1 LACETLATLS
11 PDSIITE
18 GLVSDLGSDDPQR
31 LKSAMDLMRRMAYTN
46 VPLSPV
52 VQRVCGFLRP
62 GDLALQAEAAGLLAD
77 LAYAPANRDVALD
90 ALADASIGPGLLGRL
105 AASTLDRLKAD
116 SAPRPSTTSLAVQAL
131 RASAENATVRAMRSE
146 GVSGGVLVPAA
157 DAHVV
162 AVQTASRVVSD
173 SLDGAYDRRRQAR
186 LLDSLYQTRA
196 FAARPGLVEA
206 LVRSDGLTVVCHGS
220 AIEALGIATEL
231 AALAARLPGYSLKL
245 GLSTGPVM
253 LRRDVH
259 GQIVVAGEGVSTAHI
274 VAKHGDAGHV
284 LASEY
289 LVKRLT
295 DDERRRFDL
304 VDLGQR
310 KYTDFMHVY
319 NVSDL
324 LGAYGRAEV
333 PDGLVDY
340 RRKLTRGQ
348 SARRRRRSVAVVIAA
363 VVVLAG
369 ATYGRWRPVACERFG
384 ERLLAS
390 LHLADRRYD
399 PCSGTAGPSR
409 QPKPARLRHG
419 R

>member
-1 LACETLATLS
+1 LA
-11 PDSIITE
+11 DF
-18 GLVSDLGSDDPQR
+18 
-31 LKSAMDLMRRMAYTN
+31 AYTPSN
-46 VPLSPV
+46 SV
-52 VQRVCGFLRP
+52 V
-62 GDLALQAEAAGLLAD
+62 AM
-77 LAYAPANRDVALD
+77 D
-90 ALADASIGPGLLGRL
+90 ALADASVGPGILGRL
-105 AASTLDRLKAD
+105 TLSTLERLKLD

-131 RASAENATVRAMRSE
+131 RASGANATVRAKRND
-146 GVSGGVLVPAA
+146 GLAGGVVVPAT

-162 AVQTASRVVSD
+162 AVQTVSRAVSD
-173 SLDGAYDRRRQAR
+173 SLDGAYERRRQAR
-186 LLDSLYQTRA
+186 LLDCLYQTSA
-196 FAARPGLVEA
+196 FAARPGFVEA
-206 LVRSDGLTVVCHGS
+206 LVRLDGLTVVCHGS

-231 AALAARLPGYSLKL
+231 AAMAARLPGYSLKL

-259 GQIVVAGEGVSTAHI
+259 GQIIVAGEGVSTAHI

-295 DDERRRFDL
+295 DDERRKFDL

-324 LGAYGRAEV
+324 LGAYGRSEV

-340 RRKLTRGQ
+340 RRKLIRGQ
-348 SARRRRRSVAVVIAA
+348 SARRRRHGVAVAIA
-363 VVVLAG
+363 VMVVLAG
-369 ATYGRWRPVACERFG
+369 ATYGRWRPVACEVVG
-384 ERLLAS
+384 GRLLS
-390 LHLADRRYD
+390 YLHLSGTRHD
-399 PCSGTAGPSR
+399 PCVGSAGSSR
-409 QPKPARLRHG
+409 QAKPARPRHG